1 MAIIHDTDPRS
12 IGRLTCGSLR
22 ATDVGDRVELQGWV
36 NRRRDL
42 GGLIFIDLRDR
53 YGLTQVVFNPELN
66 AAAHEA
72 AGELRNEFV
81 LKMSGKVRRRPAG
94 TENANLTSG
103 EIEILC
109 HDIAVLNA
117 GTIPDRG
124 LYGVFLAAEPGAT
137 GLRVGELDEEMV
149 FESRPGEIFLLGA
162 SSWRIDD
169 ITHDRVL
176 VTPAPGEPGKLPFWH
191 GDRPGRAPERI
202 TE

>member
-66 AAAHEA
+66 PAAHEA

-81 LKMSGKVRRRPAG
+81 LKVTGIVRHRPEG
-94 TENANLTSG
+94 TENPRLATG
-103 EIEILC
+103 EIELETESFEIL
-109 HDIAVLNA
+109 N
-117 GTIPDRG
+117 R
-124 LYGVFLAAEPGAT
+124 
-137 GLRVGELDEEMV
+137 
-149 FESRPGEIFLLGA
+149 SK
-162 SSWRIDD
+162 
-169 ITHDRVL
+169 
-176 VTPAPGEPGKLPFWH
+176 TPPFY
-191 GDRPGRAPERI
+191 I
-202 TE
+202 N